1 MRHRQVLAVA
11 AVALVGLTTACGNRP
26 NNLETYYDDPVPV
39 TDSTSAAPVVPAEH
53 VAPPSS
59 PASASPDPRI
69 SAAAEATAALLSDE
83 DVAEEGVAP
92 GPKKAS
98 GCLAGLAQGERR
110 SASWVYPS
118 GSGLTHEVTAYVGGS
133 GADVVSAAG
142 CVGQV
147 LAIEPQQGV
156 SAQRAWCDG
165 STCTVLLA
173 RGELVSALSVVAS
186 TPARAADAAKRLLP
200 KVVAKLVA
208 QP

>member
-26 NNLETYYDDPVPV
+26 NNLQTYYDDPTPTSDATSSAPV
-39 TDSTSAAPVVPAEH
+39 TPPPA
-53 VAPPSS
+53 APPST
-59 PASASPDPRI
+59 PASPSPDPRI
-69 SAAAEATAALLSDE
+69 LAAAAASAALLSDE

-92 GPKKAS
+92 GPGKAS
-98 GCLAGLAQGERR
+98 GCLSGLAQGERR

-118 GSGLTHEVTAYVGGS
+118 GSGITHEVTAYAGGS
-133 GADVVSAAG
+133 GAEVVSAAD
-142 CVGQV
+142 CAGQV
-147 LAIEPQQGV
+147 LAIPPQPGV
-156 SAQRAWCDG
+156 SQQRAWCDG

-173 RGELVSALSVVAS
+173 KGELVSALSVAAS

-200 KVVAKLVA
+200 KLVAKLVA